1 MNCRQESWTQV
12 PHHIFIVKVAPDAT
26 AYEEEEGMETQTEA
40 EQETEWDIGFLVFS
54 CLQT

>member
-40 EQETEWDIGFLVFS
+40 EQETEWDIGFLVFI
-54 CLQT
+54 